1 LGLQRLI
8 KPNHPLRWQSIP
20 GGSTRQPGEGRGVGD
35 TIKNIMT
42 KEMLAA
48 QLNGREIGNET
59 ETADEMS
66 AKDNNL
72 VIVYGYSDDNIEFRG
87 AIYDEIGSYGG
98 GDFEFTKSG
107 VFRDED
113 DDEVL
118 KKYGTIILFN
128 KIKAVWCP
136 KDSQGNVYASW
147 AYETE
152 IPHATFD
159 IMEDGELFSRG
170 IVFSLNDLK

>member
-1 LGLQRLI
+1 
-8 KPNHPLRWQSIP
+8 
-20 GGSTRQPGEGRGVGD
+20 
-35 TIKNIMT
+35 MT
-42 KEMLAA
+42 KETLAA
-48 QLNGREIGNET
+48 QLNGREVGDET
-59 ETADEMS
+59 NTSDERA
-66 AKDNNL
+66 AKNCNL

-98 GDFEFTKSG
+98 GVFEFTKDG
-107 VFRDED
+107 VFREEE

-118 KKYGTIILFN
+118 KKYGAKIVFN

-136 KDSQGNVYASW
+136 KDSQGNTIASW

-159 IMEDGELFSRG
+159 IMEDGELFCRG
-170 IVFSLNDLK
+170 IVFNLNDLK